1 MDPLGLFGHWGLAL
15 VFGSVLLE
23 QGGLPVPA
31 APILLAA
38 GALADDGL
46 ASPEFVL
53 ATALVACLIADHA
66 WFVLGR
72 RHGRRLLA
80 RVCRVSLSPDS
91 CVRKTD
97 ELIARHGAALLLVA
111 KFIPGISA
119 VTVPTAA
126 AMGLS
131 YRRFVAFDLLGS
143 LLWCGAYVGLGMIFS
158 REVSR
163 ALEALNAVGG
173 WSLAIVAALFA
184 AYILLKAARRER
196 LKRLYRA
203 VRIDSEEMAG
213 LIEAEPDLLVL
224 DARSEL
230 ARAAD
235 ARVLP
240 NSLLFDHDT
249 ALERLPPDSHGR
261 TIITFCTCPNEA
273 SAALLADRLLK
284 AGYARVRVLAGGEAA
299 LAHVGR
305 PSLLEV

>member
-1 MDPLGLFGHWGLAL
+1 MDPLGLFSRWGLAL

-38 GALADDGL
+38 GALADDG
-46 ASPEFVL
+46 AARPELVL
-53 ATALVACLIADHA
+53 AAALIGCLIADHA
-66 WFVLGR
+66 WFLLGR
-72 RHGRRLLA
+72 RHGRRVLA
-80 RVCRVSLSPDS
+80 RVCRISLSPDS

-97 ELIARHGAALLLVA
+97 ELIARHGASLLLVA

-126 AMGLS
+126 AMGLP
-131 YRRFVAFDLLGS
+131 YRRFIAFDVLGS

-163 ALEALNAVGG
+163 ALDALNAVGG
-173 WSLAIVAALFA
+173 WSLGIVAAAFA
-184 AYILLKAARRER
+184 GYILLKAARRKQ
-196 LKRLYRA
+196 LMRLYRA
-203 VRIDSEEMAG
+203 VRIDSQEMAE
-213 LIEAEPDLLVL
+213 LIESEPGLLVL
-224 DARSEL
+224 DARSDL

-235 ARVLP
+235 ARILP
-240 NSLLFDHDT
+240 NSLRFDHDT
-249 ALERLPPDSHGR
+249 NLERLPPDSYER

-284 AGYARVRVLAGGEAA
+284 AGYSRVRVLAGGEEA
-299 LAHVGR
+299 LAHLGR
-305 PSLLEV
+305 PSRVEV

>member
-1 MDPLGLFGHWGLAL
+1 MDPLGLFSRWGLAL

-38 GALADDGL
+38 GALADDG
-46 ASPEFVL
+46 AARPELVL
-53 ATALVACLIADHA
+53 VMALVACLIADHA

-72 RHGRRLLA
+72 RHGRRVLA
-80 RVCRVSLSPDS
+80 RVCRISLSPDS

-111 KFIPGISA
+111 KFLPGISA

-126 AMGLS
+126 AMGLP
-131 YRRFVAFDLLGS
+131 YRRFLVFDLLGS

-158 REVSR
+158 REVGR

-173 WSLAIVAALFA
+173 WSMAIVAALFA
-184 AYILLKAARRER
+184 AYLVLKAARREQ

-203 VRIDSEEMAG
+203 VRIDAREMAR
-213 LIEAEPDLLVL
+213 LIEAEPGLLVL
-224 DARSEL
+224 DARSDL

-235 ARVLP
+235 TRILP
-240 NSLLFDHDT
+240 NSLRFDHDT
-249 ALERLPPDSHGR
+249 TLERLPPDAYDR
-261 TIITFCTCPNEA
+261 TLITFCTCPNEA

-284 AGYARVRVLAGGEAA
+284 AGYSRVRVLAGGEEA
-299 LAHVGR
+299 LAHLGR
-305 PSLLEV
+305 PVEV